1 MNGKLSAEEVKKNIK
16 KKLKENS
23 KIIYKEDT
31 TELELELRDQ
41 EYQNKK
47 LEIARLQIQF
57 EKEKFEREFLQLK
70 KLNKSNM
77 DKIFYKTN
85 KLSELE
91 EKNKQMEEMLLII
104 KSMGINLDDVKNKI
118 QNKEPNT
125 NDVTIR
131 DIKFINYR
139 ATCRL

>member
-131 DIKFINYR
+131 DIKFINYNKK
-139 ATCRL
+139 